1 MGDNKTEKSIAKAL
15 FFSAMKKTCIYPIIV
30 FLYFTVITA
39 VNISYGYERDLWLWY
54 DYTDTLPF
62 YLDRILNIVL
72 IAVALINAVRVFDFT
87 LSKAKSNIIFSL
99 GAKRSTVFLASVFGG
114 ILPMVL
120 AFVLPAAVEIASG
133 YFIPYQNA
141 IHPDYIRLVLLFVLF
156 NICAYSFAYS
166 VFSALTACSDNIVT
180 ALVFSPLAFTLPT
193 GILQLIHTL
202 YEYCIPGASET
213 SMEFLLVNQNWGMS
227 YLRHH
232 FYTSLISNQ
241 YFLSINME
249 DFSASIEL
257 SGIIF
262 CAVYAAIAVIA
273 GTIAFSRRKAE
284 NIGTWGKS
292 KLLTETCA
300 VITGINLISLFPFY
314 LVESTLN
321 QPVFTFVI
329 PLICFAVGY
338 MAVKLI
344 FNKAG
349 KKNILQSVKRLTIY
363 TVALAL
369 CFYAT
374 ATGFSGIVTPKIDAD
389 DISMIQLRSPFFD
402 YTEQYIYYSSFLGLQ
417 SQGLPHES
425 KYAQVTFTQDDE
437 ISMVFEIYKS
447 LSDKALKTKAS
458 DSAKC
463 YAEFIIHLNN
473 GKQIIKSFTVASDES
488 IAALL
493 RLNDLKL
500 FKDNLSEKFD
510 NPDETFGGGYSSYT
524 DRLME
529 EPAYLFST
537 DMTFAKRIGTGDKK
551 LLEALKKDLIK
562 QSVQQKF
569 FHTADDELGVITF
582 GLPCEYSGFIDY
594 DEFEDNS
601 TGMGS
606 SFSSSYYYDDDY
618 SDDRYDYKGEEYIP
632 PEEFN
637 GLENSTWSIHR
648 TNRFVVIT
656 KDMTNT
662 VAYLKGLGFDK
673 YLENT
678 REVQTI
684 KSVKLATRNELSNA
698 IALPIFSAAYWSADM
713 VQDGHK
719 ELQEYDYNEYLFGE
733 IYETITDKDEIE
745 SLMSEA
751 VIFGYCSKGSRI
763 MEITYNDGAIATV
776 MVR

>member
-1 MGDNKTEKSIAKAL
+1 MGGNKTEKSIAKAL

-30 FLYFTVITA
+30 FLFFTAITA
-39 VNISYGYERDLWLWY
+39 VNISQGYERDLWLWY
-54 DYTDTLPF
+54 DYTDELPF

-99 GAKRSTVFLASVFGG
+99 GAKRSTIFLASVLGG
-114 ILPMVL
+114 ILPMAL
-120 AFVLPAAVEIASG
+120 AFVLPAAFEIVSG
-133 YFIPYQNA
+133 YFIPYPNA

-166 VFSALTACSDNIVT
+166 VFSAVTACSDNIVT

-193 GILQLIHTL
+193 GVLQLLHTL

-213 SMEFLLVNQNWGMS
+213 SMAFLLVNQNWGMP

-241 YFLSINME
+241 YFLGINME
-249 DFSASIEL
+249 DFSDSIEL

-262 CAVYAAIAVIA
+262 CVIYSVIAVIA
-273 GTIAFSRRKAE
+273 GTVAFSKRKTE
-284 NIGTWGKS
+284 NIGTWGRS
-292 KLLTETCA
+292 RLLTEICA

-314 LVESTLN
+314 LIEAKLN
-321 QPVFTFVI
+321 NSVFAFVI
-329 PLICFAVGY
+329 ILLCFTVGY
-338 MAVKLI
+338 WAIKLI
-344 FNKAG
+344 FGKAQ
-349 KKNILQSVKRLTIY
+349 KKNIIRSVKKLCIY
-363 TVALAL
+363 AVAIAGGFIVLVSNFFGLASPQISVEQI
-369 CFYAT
+369 AT
-374 ATGFSGIVTPKIDAD
+374 
-389 DISMIQLRSPFFD
+389 IQLRSPFFD

-425 KYAQVTFTQDDE
+425 KYAQVTFTQTDE
-437 ISMVFEIYKS
+437 ISTVFEIYNS

-551 LLEALKKDLIK
+551 LLEALKKDLVK

-606 SFSSSYYYDDDY
+606 SFSSSYYYDEY
-618 SDDRYDYKGEEYIP
+618 SDDGYDYEGEEYIP
-632 PEEFN
+632 PEEFD
-637 GLENSTWSIHR
+637 GLENSAWSIHR

-656 KDMTNT
+656 KDMKNT
-662 VAYLKGLGFDK
+662 VAYLKELGFDK

-678 REVQTI
+678 RDVQTI
-684 KSVKLATRNELSNA
+684 KSVKLATRNELSDA

-719 ELQEYDYNEYLFGE
+719 ELQEYDYNEYPFGE
-733 IYETITDKDEIE
+733 IDEIITDKDEIE
-745 SLMSEA
+745 GLMSEA
-751 VIFGYCSKGSRI
+751 VIFGYCSKDSRI